1 VSEHRPDLLVSLIIT
16 NSCRYSTANSAQFCA
31 SMWTLEES
39 ERIQSIALGIIPE
52 LQMLVLSQ
60 GLLVEKGPEAVVEY
74 VQEHLDAVIL
84 GH

>member
-1 VSEHRPDLLVSLIIT
+1 
-16 NSCRYSTANSAQFCA
+16 
-31 SMWTLEES
+31 MWTLEES